1 MSMEFSAED
10 FINGGMGVKTTT
22 SYTVKSSEGYD
33 GFADNLSMEMY
44 RAEQE
49 LQSLEAFEMLSDV
62 NASQKIKMVK
72 RIANNYVG
80 GIQNSVASNSI
91 ESVCLAQIK
100 SLEDAAA
107 APAGDTKTEEKPATD
122 GQKKKLGFMKTVF
135 GAIAKFFKS
144 IWNWITTAI
153 KKFGAWVKNLF
164 TKKAKEAP
172 KTDEASD
179 LTNNKGA
186 NAASGSTTSSGAK
199 IEEQIDKAK
208 MLYDFTGQ
216 FNPKGVLD
224 FMNKY
229 TALSNSVDNVWKSR
243 DKMLKKGNDQ
253 SASHTA
259 HVDNVKFN
267 QSFYQDTCRRAKEL
281 ANIFGASVKDVNTDS
296 STKSKDVKKAL
307 DEFTKSIRMA
317 SNRNDGIG
325 KLVKTLFGFDS
336 MDHDKFAQRFK
347 NNLSKA
353 GQAGGIA
360 NLQQMS
366 ESMNKFYE
374 NKFVPDMEKPHR
386 RLVAITEDIEKNLNS
401 RFDTYTDIN
410 DTTMYMSNIQAA
422 LKMCC
427 TLEQCVGKVVTNIN
441 SNITYQINLMK

>member
-10 FINGGMGVKTTT
+10 FINGGMGVKSTT

-49 LQSLEAFEMLSDV
+49 LQSLEAFEKLSDV

-107 APAGDTKTEEKPATD
+107 APTEDTKTEEKPATD

-144 IWNWITTAI
+144 IWSWIVTAI

-179 LTNNKGA
+179 LTNNTGA
-186 NAASGSTTSSGAK
+186 NVAGNATSTGTK

-208 MLYDFTGQ
+208 MLYDFSGQ
-216 FNPKGVLD
+216 FNPKGVID

-243 DKMLKKGNDQ
+243 DKMLKKGNDK
-253 SASHTA
+253 SATHTV
-259 HVDNVKFN
+259 HVDNAKFN
-267 QSFYQDTCRRAKEL
+267 QSFFNDVLRRTDEL
-281 ANIFGASVKDVNTDS
+281 AKIFNITPGNI
-296 STKSKDVKKAL
+296 STPTSKKSNEFKKTL
-307 DEFTKSIRMA
+307 DEFTKNIRMA

-336 MDHDKFAQRFK
+336 MNHDKFAQLVK
-347 NNLSKA
+347 NNMSKA
-353 GQAGGIA
+353 TQTGGIA

-401 RFDTYTDIN
+401 RFDTYTNVN
-410 DTTMYMSNIQAA
+410 DTTVYMTSIQAS
-422 LKMCC
+422 LKMAC

>member
-10 FINGGMGVKTTT
+10 FINGGMGVKSTT
-22 SYTVKSSEGYD
+22 SYTVYD

-107 APAGDTKTEEKPATD
+107 APAGDTKSEDKPATE

-164 TKKAKEAP
+164 AKKAQAEKDA
-172 KTDEASD
+172 ASD
-179 LTNNKGA
+179 LTNNNGA
-186 NAASGSTTSSGAK
+186 KAGATGSTTSSGAK
-199 IEEQIDKAK
+199 IETQIDKAK
-208 MLYDFTGQ
+208 MIYDFTGS
-216 FNPKGVLD
+216 FNPAGATK
-224 FMNKY
+224 FMDMYK
-229 TALSNSVDNVWKSR
+229 ALSTKIDDVWKAR
-243 DKMLKKGNDQ
+243 EKVIGKDTG
-253 SASHTA
+253 ASNVA
-259 HVDNVKFN
+259 HADNTQFT
-267 QSFYQDTCRRAKEL
+267 DALAKDIVTKTTDI
-281 ANIFGASVKDVNTDS
+281 AKIFGASANTS
-296 STKSKDVKKAL
+296 VGGTKSGDVKKWL
-307 DEFTKSIRMA
+307 DGVTKDIRMA

-325 KLVKTLFGFDS
+325 KLVDSLFGFKS
-336 MDHDKFAQRFK
+336 MDHAKLEAMVKSSATKDRADRA
-347 NNLSKA
+347 S
-353 GQAGGIA
+353 GSVV
-360 NLQQMS
+360 LQKMCDS
-366 ESMNKFYE
+366 LNAFYN
-374 NKFVPDMEKPHR
+374 NKFVPTMKNPHD
-386 RLVAITEDIEKNLNS
+386 RLVAITEEIQKNLDS
-401 RFDTYTDIN
+401 RFENNKNIN
-410 DTTMYMSNIQAA
+410 DTTKYMATIQAS
-422 LKMCC
+422 LKTCC

-441 SNITYQINLMK
+441 SNITYQLNLMK

>member
-1 MSMEFSAED
+1 MEFSAED
-10 FINGGMGVKTTT
+10 FINGGMGVKSTT
-22 SYTVKSSEGYD
+22 SYTVRSSEGYD

-49 LQSLEAFEMLSDV
+49 LQSLEAFEMLSGV

-107 APAGDTKTEEKPATD
+107 APAGDAKTEEKPATD

-144 IWNWITTAI
+144 IWNWIVTAI

-164 TKKAKEAP
+164 AKKAKEKEAP

-186 NAASGSTTSSGAK
+186 NAAAGSTTSSGTK
-199 IEEQIDKAK
+199 LEEQIDKAK
-208 MLYDFTGQ
+208 MIYDFSGQ

-267 QSFYQDTCRRAKEL
+267 ESFFNDVNRRVDEL
-281 ANIFGASVKDVNTDS
+281 GTIFGV
-296 STKSKDVKKAL
+296 STKSQTPTIKSDDFKKKINGFVKEL
-307 DEFTKSIRMA
+307 RMA
-317 SNRNDGIG
+317 SNRDDGIG
-325 KLVKTLFGFDS
+325 KLVNTLFGFGA
-336 MDHDKFAQRFK
+336 MNHDKFAQLFK
-347 NNLSKA
+347 NNISKA
-353 GQAGGIA
+353 SQAAAVA
-360 NLQQMS
+360 NLQQMCD
-366 ESMNKFYE
+366 SMNKFYQ

-386 RLVAITEDIEKNLNS
+386 RLVTITEDIEKNLNS
-401 RFDTYTDIN
+401 RLDSYTN
-410 DTTMYMSNIQAA
+410 VNETTVYMGGIQAT
-422 LKMCC
+422 LKMAC
-427 TLEQCVGKVVTNIN
+427 TFEQCVGKVVTNVN
-441 SNITYQINLMK
+441 SNITYQLNLMK